1 MSLLTEFD
9 SAITKIDVACMAAV
23 EGGIRD
29 ALLKK
34 IEEKAKDNVYSY
46 GASARAMAE
55 RRGTIG
61 TKGVMEIEAGGGAGE
76 FWLVVTNRAFT
87 QNPAPA
93 EESDIVE
100 EGYANYNQPGPR
112 LFMQVA
118 ADELMESG
126 EVDAILQQYL
136 SMYGL

>member
-1 MSLLTEFD
+1 MSLLSEFD
-9 SAITKIDVACMAAV
+9 SAATKIDVACMAAV

-29 ALLKK
+29 ALLNK
-34 IEEKAKDNVYSY
+34 IKEKAEDNVYSY
-46 GASARAMAE
+46 GASAWAMSQ

-61 TKGVMEIEAGGGAGE
+61 SEGVMEIEAGGGSGE

-100 EGYANYNQPGPR
+100 KGYANYRQPGPR

-118 ADELMESG
+118 ADELISSG
-126 EVDAILQQYL
+126 EVDSILQSYL